1 MLSKMFSLILHLNL
15 VDDVASCNMLQW
27 TRFLS
32 APSRSK
38 NCFQNLC
45 AQHSTFYC
53 DNNICYHPF
62 RSLLNQKALRY
73 EDYTVG
79 ELVEGRVESVT
90 PAGISLVLGQNLKGF
105 VPKLHWADDPRLKK
119 PELRFKIGST
129 LKCRVLRI
137 QLDRRQLHL
146 TCKPSL
152 VDGTENPIC
161 SDVGQLEKKLRLKG
175 VVSLIQSGGV
185 LVSFYGNLTGWIPR
199 IRLQQKGI
207 ADIGRY
213 FFPGQVISCI
223 VDNVQS
229 DSGKV
234 TLDLD
239 KPTTAAPSAPK
250 KATAAKHRPVSRCE
264 NPVGKRRRKRLRN

>member
-1 MLSKMFSLILHLNL
+1 MCS
-15 VDDVASCNMLQW
+15 
-27 TRFLS
+27 TY
-32 APSRSK
+32 
-38 NCFQNLC
+38 
-45 AQHSTFYC
+45 STFYC

-250 KATAAKHRPVSRCE
+250 KATAALGSIVQCRVVKIQLESDGGNGLGIE
-264 NPVGKRRRKRLRN
+264 VGIIAITRAE